1 MVVQFNKLPKLRI
14 LLTSRSMSSTNGK
27 HKNVSMCKDACFSDI
42 YDFQKLFY
50 AEVSDMFSVF
60 KAAQDEMTILNSL
73 ETVVKLSLSIS

>member
-27 HKNVSMCKDACFSDI
+27 HKNVSMYKDACFSDI

-50 AEVSDMFSVF
+50 AEVSDAMFSVF
-60 KAAQDEMTILNSL
+60 KAARDDNTQFAGNCG
-73 ETVVKLSLSIS
+73 